1 MGRGW
6 PCRGSCA
13 ERFERGD
20 EDVAGEG
27 DLEGVVAEGLRLG
40 ELGLRGSGEA
50 VGAGGGALERA
61 LGGVGAPRRVGDA
74 AEGDARAA
82 GRGRAGGGRGRR
94 ALGGRRVAPASR
106 SAATATATETTAN
119 ANDARSRTLR

>member
-1 MGRGW
+1 MGRAW

-13 ERFERGD
+13 QLSERGD

-27 DLEGVVAEGLRLG
+27 DLEGVVAQGLRLG
-40 ELGLRGSGEA
+40 ELGLRGGGEA

-74 AEGDARAA
+74 AEGDARVAD
-82 GRGRAGGGRGRR
+82 GGGPEGGGGGGGGDRESARR
-94 ALGGRRVAPASR
+94 
-106 SAATATATETTAN
+106 
-119 ANDARSRTLR
+119 

>member
-1 MGRGW
+1 MGRAW

-13 ERFERGD
+13 QLSERGD

-40 ELGLRGSGEA
+40 ELGLRGRGEA

-74 AEGDARAA
+74 AEGDARVADGA
-82 GRGRAGGGRGRR
+82 VLEVEGDGDGDDRERERRSVADLAVGGGRG
-94 ALGGRRVAPASR
+94 GGVLPRGPGG
-106 SAATATATETTAN
+106 
-119 ANDARSRTLR
+119 

>member
-1 MGRGW
+1 MGRAW

-40 ELGLRGSGEA
+40 ELGLRGGGEA
-50 VGAGGGALERA
+50 VAAGGGALQRV
-61 LGGVGAPRRVGDA
+61 LGAVGAPRRVGGA
-74 AEGDARAA
+74 AGGDARVADGPVLEVD
-82 GRGRAGGGRGRR
+82 GRGDGDDRERERR
-94 ALGGRRVAPASR
+94 SVADLAV
-106 SAATATATETTAN
+106 
-119 ANDARSRTLR
+119 